1 MPTRPSAP
9 FLEEARLIVASLAG
23 DSLVSKVAELLA
35 QNALQQ
41 ERLGGWEDS
50 LKILLDGDA
59 CAAHSQMV
67 KSINF
72 SDFMTLNKN
81 IGCRYCAYVKLQAT
95 C

>member
-1 MPTRPSAP
+1 MTARPSAP
-9 FLEEARLIVASLAG
+9 FLEEARLIVASLQG
-23 DSLVSKVAELLA
+23 DSLVGKVAELLA

-41 ERLGGWEDS
+41 ERLGGWEES

-72 SDFMTLNKN
+72 SDFMVLNKR
-81 IGCRYCAYVKLQAT
+81 IGCRYCAYVKLKTT

>member
-1 MPTRPSAP
+1 MTAP
-9 FLEEARLIVASLAG
+9 DALFLEEASRLVAGLEDDSILA
-23 DSLVSKVAELLA
+23 KVAELLA
-35 QNALQQ
+35 QNASLE
-41 ERLGGWEDS
+41 ERMEGWEEA

-59 CAAHSQMV
+59 CAAHSEMV

-72 SDFMTLNKN
+72 GDFMLLNKK

>member
-1 MPTRPSAP
+1 MAARPSAP
-9 FLEEARLIVASLAG
+9 FLEEARLIVASLEG
-23 DSLVSKVAELLA
+23 GSLVGKVAELLA

-41 ERLGGWEDS
+41 ERLGGWEES

-59 CAAHSQMV
+59 CSAHSKMV

-72 SDFMTLNKN
+72 GDFMTLNKN
-81 IGCRYCAYVKLQAT
+81 VGCRYCAYVKLQAT